1 VSLFRALPAQEMT
14 KWFDTNCHYL
24 VPEFTWGQAILVFVG
39 SGAQTVEVRETPK
52 QILRLHLGPGV

>member
-1 VSLFRALPAQEMT
+1 MT

-24 VPEFTWGQAILVFVG
+24 VPEFTRGQTIFAFVG